1 MNITTINKNAIN
13 NDPYTARDEID
24 VNIGNI
30 LKRLGIATHKKSY
43 FVIRRCIRMVVDNPD
58 ETQYITK
65 EVYPSVAREFRTSAA
80 AIERSIR
87 SAISSIHCSEEDLI
101 ACIGWRS
108 INYTNKQIVSGI
120 AEVVRDSKNSL
131 R

>member
-1 MNITTINKNAIN
+1 MNITTIDKNVIN

-30 LKRLGIATHKKSY
+30 LKRLGIASHKKPY
-43 FVIRRCIRMVVDNPD
+43 FVLRRCIRMVVDNPV
-58 ETQYITK
+58 ETQFITK
-65 EVYPSVAREFRTSAA
+65 EVYPPVAREFKTTPGAV
-80 AIERSIR
+80 ERAVR
-87 SAISSIHCSEEDLI
+87 SAVSDIYCSEEVLI
-101 ACIGWRS
+101 ECIGWRAS
-108 INYTNKQIVSGI
+108 NYTNKQIVSGI